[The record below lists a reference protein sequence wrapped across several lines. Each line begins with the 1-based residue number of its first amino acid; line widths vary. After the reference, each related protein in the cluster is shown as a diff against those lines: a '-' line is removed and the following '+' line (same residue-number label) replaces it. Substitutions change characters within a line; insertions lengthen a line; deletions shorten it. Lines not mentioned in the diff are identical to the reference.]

1 MRDPLINSH
10 FYIQLCSHNFESACL
25 HVLATEEIYHVAKD
39 DRDPDMEGK
48 RKEKPYKGSHG
59 ATGKKCRT

>member
-48 RKEKPYKGSHG
+48 RKAKPYKGSHG
-59 ATGKKCRT
+59 ETGRKCRT